1 MTMNDPVIPVTMH
14 LPKSVVERFKRKAV
28 ELIPEERE
36 EAPSLLL
43 TLFINYMSSDDY
55 WCLFLPDLTRE
66 DYKKWQEM
74 ANQVYDSMY
83 ETVKYHGAG
92 MFPGEIADL
101 AQAVVAARRMTP
113 DDLIKLIIISARY
126 NQVMW
131 KRNDSNKDSSA
142 PSQ

>member
-1 MTMNDPVIPVTMH
+1 
-14 LPKSVVERFKRKAV
+14 
-28 ELIPEERE
+28 
-36 EAPSLLL
+36 
-43 TLFINYMSSDDY
+43 MSSDDY
-55 WCLFLPDLTRE
+55 WCLFLPDLTKE

-74 ANQVYDSMY
+74 ANQVYDSIY

-101 AQAVVAARRMTP
+101 AQAVIAARRMTP

-131 KRNDSNKDSSA
+131 KRNDSNKDSLA